1 LIERYESALER
12 LTPEQREAVI
22 MRIEMGLSHQEV
34 ADALGAPSADA
45 ARMIVA
51 RALAHLA
58 EELRDD

>member
-1 LIERYESALER
+1 
-12 LTPEQREAVI
+12 

-51 RALAHLA
+51 RALARLA